1 MNGPADPAGSSG
13 GTDSAEL
20 IAYID
25 GGARGNP
32 GPAGYGVV
40 IQDADG
46 RTRET
51 FSQFLGETTN
61 NVAEYQALLAALEFA
76 AQQPGRRLK
85 VYCDSELVVKQM
97 QGLYRVRSPALKPL
111 YQQAQQVASR
121 LAHFS
126 IEHVPRE
133 QNEQADRLANE
144 AMDRGGG
151 TADSALLSFRAI
163 VENGKLQPLPPSPA
177 LPEGAEY
184 DVRLRK
190 RPTDTRSR

>member
-1 MNGPADPAGSSG
+1 MSCPTDVPPESSEE
-13 GTDSAEL
+13 TDTAEL

-51 FSQFLGETTN
+51 FSRFLGETTN

-76 AQQPGRRLK
+76 AQQPGWRLK

-97 QGLYRVRSPALKPL
+97 QGRYRVRSPDLKPL
-111 YQQAQQVASR
+111 HQRAQQLASQ
-121 LAHFS
+121 LARFS
-126 IEHVPRE
+126 IEHVSRE
-133 QNEQADRLANE
+133 QNEWADRLANE
-144 AMDRGGG
+144 AMDRGG
-151 TADSALLSFRAI
+151 TSDSPLPSFRAV
-163 VENGKLQPLPPSPA
+163 VENGKLKPLAPSPA

-184 DVRLRK
+184 EVRLRK
-190 RPTDTRSR
+190 LPTEEAAP